1 MHITKLLAVA
11 AVTQLVGCAAYVET
25 MAAHYDAR
33 DPCQSVGKGAD
44 WQLPRWCGGGS
55 RVVRTVVRRSGDVI
69 YTQTLP

>member
-1 MHITKLLAVA
+1 MRITKVLVLA

-25 MAAHYDAR
+25 VGAHYDSR

-44 WQLPRWCGGGS
+44 WQLPRWCGGG
-55 RVVRTVVRRSGDVI
+55 RGVVRTIVKRSGGVT